1 MSLSRPKTGVLGCL
15 HFDLEEL
22 RKATNGFDNRSV
34 RQGGCKLGEGGF
46 GPVYRGTLK
55 HTEVAIKILR
65 NLPKVS
71 YVSLFTVIRLSWS

>member
-1 MSLSRPKTGVLGCL
+1 MSHLAKPRTGVQGCL
-15 HFDLEEL
+15 HFDYQEL
-22 RKATNGFDNRSV
+22 KDATNGFDNRSV

-65 NLPKVS
+65 NLPKV
-71 YVSLFTVIRLSWS
+71 LIT